1 MTQEN
6 QYDPGEYA
14 PNPNTD
20 TIDARRMQNKN
31 RPALLVG
38 VQSGAAILEDSRELS
53 CLAGGGAKRYSHS
66 GRQPCVFQARS
77 RAGQLTLCFQL
88 DRPKACPDSR

>member
-38 VQSGAAILEDSRELS
+38 VQSGAAILEDSLS
-53 CLAGGGAKRYSHS
+53 F
-66 GRQPCVFQARS
+66 FQN
-77 RAGQLTLCFQL
+77 
-88 DRPKACPDSR
+88 